1 MADTTETI
9 TVTVDSEVAEKYR
22 SASESE
28 RLKLDWLV
36 NLRLREAMAKRKRL
50 EDLEKS
56 MREMSRKAQER
67 GLTPEILQSIL
78 DDE

>member
-1 MADTTETI
+1 MAGKDSI
-9 TVTVDSEVAEKYR
+9 TVTVDSEIAEKYR
-22 SASESE
+22 SASESD
-28 RLKLDWLV
+28 RLKIDWLV
-36 NLRLREAMAKRKRL
+36 NLRLREVMAKRKRL
-50 EDLEKS
+50 AELEVS

>member
-1 MADTTETI
+1 MAGKDSI
-9 TVTVDSEVAEKYR
+9 TVTVDSEIAEKYR

-28 RLKLDWLV
+28 RLKIDWLV
-36 NLRLREAMAKRKRL
+36 NLRLREVMAKRKRL
-50 EDLEKS
+50 AELEAS

>member
-1 MADTTETI
+1 MADKDCI
-9 TVTVDSEVAEKYR
+9 TVTVDSEIAKKYH

-28 RLKLDWLV
+28 RLKMDWLI
-36 NLRLREAMAKRKRL
+36 NLRLREVMAKRKRL
-50 EDLEKS
+50 DDLEES
-56 MREMSRKAQER
+56 MREMSRRAQER

>member
-1 MADTTETI
+1 MAGKDSI
-9 TVTVDSEVAEKYR
+9 TVTVDSEIAEKYR

-28 RLKLDWLV
+28 RLKIDWLV
-36 NLRLREAMAKRKRL
+36 NLRLREVMAKRKRL
-50 EDLEKS
+50 AELEES